1 MDHPDPAVVERFW
14 MISAA
19 AGRVSKGLFM
29 PPECLT
35 GLTHSAPG
43 RASMHYVINRIIT
56 QVDFDQRPAGREWSV
71 LW

>member
-1 MDHPDPAVVERFW
+1 MDDPDPAVVERFW

-19 AGRVSKGLFM
+19 AGRVSMGLFM

-43 RASMHYVINRIIT
+43 RASINYVINRII
-56 QVDFDQRPAGREWSV
+56 VGV
-71 LW
+71 LWS